1 MDVAFD
7 WSFALPAIVF
17 TLLAIIVAHALFT
30 KKPTTASPPRT
41 ACDED
46 AQAGLTEKVNKPEV
60 ETKDLTPGQTHKANK
75 VKTDEVIISEGSS
88 GLKDQTESVTV
99 APVECIGAV
108 KDQPVSESVISS
120 HVARQENEIP
130 DIKEPV
136 PEAVPRE
143 ESMHAP
149 VPEATCV
156 EETLLP
162 ELVPEETPEREQ
174 DNVPQPKPE
183 KGVTPRPPPEEET
196 EFSPVTEEQNAAAAS
211 LEEDYLSLKYT
222 PGKLRTSQ
230 LEKMMTKEELEEEH
244 RIEFTTDFTSL

>member
-60 ETKDLTPGQTHKANK
+60 ETKDLTPGQTHKAN
-75 VKTDEVIISEGSS
+75 
-88 GLKDQTESVTV
+88 
-99 APVECIGAV
+99 
-108 KDQPVSESVISS
+108 
-120 HVARQENEIP
+120 
-130 DIKEPV
+130 KEPV

-244 RIEFTTDFTSL
+244 RVQREQLAAIFQLLKDNRETFGDVTEGDVEEQLKLYSI